1 MALTAVERQAVEAQ
15 VQALREA
22 FGERLERVI
31 LFGSKVRG
39 DDHEESDVDLLVV
52 LSDAVSLRD
61 TFAVADLAYDGIVRW
76 SIYIHTVV
84 LSQAEFDRPR
94 GLSAF
99 VVADAEEE
107 GVPL

>member
-1 MALTAVERQAVEAQ
+1 
-15 VQALREA
+15 
-22 FGERLERVI
+22 
-31 LFGSKVRG
+31 
-39 DDHEESDVDLLVV
+39 
-52 LSDAVSLRD
+52 VSLRD